1 MIINIIII
9 FIIIIVANIDIIT
22 THTCINNWSTT
33 QIQANFARCAPYIR
47 MCSR

>member
-9 FIIIIVANIDIIT
+9 FIIT

-33 QIQANFARCAPYIR
+33 QIQANFARCTPYIR